1 MNTPFEQTD
10 ALPDFSGYAPI
21 FPLPDV
27 VFYPHVMLPLH
38 IFEPRYREMVADAL
52 TGERLIAMA
61 LLKPNWEATYSE
73 KSAAIHETVCLGR
86 IVAEHRMAD
95 GRYNV
100 ALRGLTR
107 ATVLEESDDDTPYRV
122 GRLQIQPD
130 RYAKQPVIDRDNR
143 SRELLTGFREMFP
156 KIDLDHVWHQS
167 LDSGIPLGSMCDLLA
182 HAMRLDPQL
191 GQSLLDEIDVDMR
204 SDLLLQYLRSLV
216 REAMQATATMVF
228 PPRFSVN

>member
-1 MNTPFEQTD
+1 MNMPSEQTD
-10 ALPDFSGYAPI
+10 ELRDFSGYAPI

-52 TGERLIAMA
+52 SGERLIAMA
-61 LLKPNWEATYSE
+61 LLKPNWESSYSE
-73 KSAAIHETVCLGR
+73 KTAAIHETVCVGR

-95 GRYNV
+95 GRYNL

-107 ATVLEESDDDTPYRV
+107 AKVLDEAADGTPYRV
-122 GRLQIQPD
+122 GRLQVQPD

-143 SRELLTGFREMFP
+143 SRELLTGFREMYP

-167 LDSGIPLGSMCDLLA
+167 LDAQIPLGSLCDILS
-182 HAMRLDPQL
+182 HAMRLDPPL

-216 REAMQATATMVF
+216 KEAMQAKSVMVF